1 MRRNLLTSLN
11 SELEKHLKK
20 KDKIVVG
27 VSGGGDSTA
36 LLHLLIRSPLNLAI
50 SVCHFNHCLRGA
62 ESDKDEKFV
71 EDLCNKKKIP
81 FYVKKFDILRASVYL
96 KKGVEETSRLFRRK
110 FLKRIQEE
118 TKSKKILL
126 AHHSNDQVETFFMR
140 LLRGSSLKGLQSM
153 KVDEGSYLRP
163 FLHVSKTEITEFL
176 VSESIQ
182 WVEDETNTWDKYTRN
197 NIRKNLIPIL
207 EKFNPNL
214 NSTISNTIEL
224 IGKQNGYMESHIK
237 AIGSSLV
244 KEVSEHEFVILIDS
258 LLALSEFEV
267 EEVLFRFLSKKAGSR
282 DFIGYKNI
290 KDIVK
295 LITSPSASG
304 ELFLAGNI
312 KVEKGYNFLFIKTKI
327 STSMNFHLNIAS
339 EGKWKN
345 EDLEIKIQKDNFE
358 RGNEYIFFDLSKM
371 KFPINVR
378 NFQDGD
384 RMKLK
389 GMKSSKKL
397 QDIFVDNKIPRFIRA
412 RLPIFESQG
421 SIFHIHGINVNSP
434 LRLKRYQENSIGISV
449 KSENLDK
456 LIKNINY

>member
-1 MRRNLLTSLN
+1 MRRNLLPSLN
-11 SELEKHLKK
+11 SELGKYLKK
-20 KDKIVVG
+20 KDKIVIG
-27 VSGGGDSTA
+27 VSGGGDSMA
-36 LLHLLIRSPLNLAI
+36 LLHLLIRSPLNLSI

-81 FYVKKFDILRASVYL
+81 FYVKKFDISRASVYL

-110 FLKRIQEE
+110 FLKKIQEE

-153 KVDEGSYLRP
+153 KIDEGLYLRP
-163 FLHVSKTEITEFL
+163 LLHVSKSEITEFL
-176 VSESIQ
+176 VSENIQ
-182 WVEDETNTWDKYTRN
+182 WVEDETNTWDRYTRN
-197 NIRKNLIPIL
+197 DIRKNLIPIL

-214 NSTISNTIEL
+214 NSTISNTIKL
-224 IGKQNGYMESHIK
+224 IGKQNSYIESHIET
-237 AIGSSLV
+237 IEPSLI

-258 LLALSEFEV
+258 LLALSEFEA
-267 EEVLFRFLSKKAGSR
+267 EEVLFKFLSKKIGPR
-282 DFIGYKNI
+282 GFIGYKNI
-290 KDIVK
+290 NSIIK
-295 LITSPSASG
+295 LINSSSASG
-304 ELFLAGNI
+304 ELFLTGNI

-327 STSMNFHLNIAS
+327 SADTNFNLNISS
-339 EGKWKN
+339 EGKWEN
-345 EDLEIKIQKDNFE
+345 EDLEIKVQKDNFE
-358 RGNEYIFFDLSKM
+358 NRNEYIFFDLSKM

-397 QDIFVDNKIPRFIRA
+397 QDIFIDNKIPRFIRA
-412 RLPIFESQG
+412 RLPIFESEG
-421 SIFHIHGINVNSP
+421 GIFHIHGINVNSP
-434 LRLKRYQENSIGISV
+434 LRLKKHQENSIGISV

-456 LIKNINY
+456 LIRNINC